1 MRMLEERQLPLPR
14 VSPVSYQ
21 RVPFF
26 LPSLCSAP
34 APPYLPLC
42 ASVSL
47 WQKFPYFIRAIPTPA
62 SAGSPSDPLLN

>member
-26 LPSLCSAP
+26 LPSLCLRVSVAKIPLFHSLYSSPNILRFAP
-34 APPYLPLC
+34 
-42 ASVSL
+42 
-47 WQKFPYFIRAIPTPA
+47 
-62 SAGSPSDPLLN
+62 